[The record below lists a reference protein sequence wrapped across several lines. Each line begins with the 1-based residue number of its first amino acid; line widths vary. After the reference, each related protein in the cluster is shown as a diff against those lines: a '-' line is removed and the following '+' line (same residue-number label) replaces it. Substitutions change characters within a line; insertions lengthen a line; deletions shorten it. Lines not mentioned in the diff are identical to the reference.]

1 MSSGYLQRLVTA
13 VAGRGDLIHPRTG
26 SIFSPHREEVDP
38 PLHGWKDGW
47 EDEADAVTEVQS
59 QADATSPELEPPAQ
73 RFRPKSEHVSLLPNT
88 IAQDSRSTERAASPL
103 FAASRPDGRVVVP
116 RDEPA
121 AEPQSSHL
129 SRESAVDVNAPVLGA
144 AGHGFRPLIRPNGLS
159 RSAAALA
166 EPKPLPQE
174 RTSRVERQAD
184 DIQIHIGRIEVTAVR
199 SAAPPAP
206 KAPDRSLSLDAYLNR
221 RNGRAR

>member
-13 VAGRGDLIHPRTG
+13 VAGRGDAIHPRTG
-26 SIFSPHREEVDP
+26 SIFSPHREEIDP
-38 PLHGWKDGW
+38 PLQGWKDGS
-47 EDEADAVTEVQS
+47 DVADAEPEVQS
-59 QADATSPELEPPAQ
+59 QAEAPSLELEPPPAQ
-73 RFRPKSEHVSLLPNT
+73 RVRPKSEHVSLLPNT
-88 IAQDSRSTERAASPL
+88 VAKDMRPAERAAPPL
-103 FAASRPDGRVVVP
+103 FAASRPDARVVGP

-121 AEPQSSHL
+121 AEPQRSRL
-129 SRESAVDVNAPVLGA
+129 SRESAVDVDASRLGTA
-144 AGHGFRPLIRPNGLS
+144 DHGFRPLIRPNSPS

-166 EPKPLPQE
+166 EPKPLPQD

-199 SAAPPAP
+199 SAALPAP

>member
-1 MSSGYLQRLVTA
+1 MSRGYLQRLVTA
-13 VAGRGDLIHPRTG
+13 VAGRGDSIHPRTG
-26 SIFSPHREEVDP
+26 SIFSPHREEIDP
-38 PLHGWKDGW
+38 PLHGW
-47 EDEADAVTEVQS
+47 EEEADVVTAVQA
-59 QADATSPELEPPAQ
+59 QADATSLELEPPAHSV
-73 RFRPKSEHVSLLPNT
+73 RPKSEHVSLLPNT
-88 IAQDSRSTERAASPL
+88 IAKDSRSTERAAPPV
-103 FAASRPDGRVVVP
+103 FTASRPDARVAGR

-121 AEPQSSHL
+121 AEPQRSHL
-129 SRESAVDVNAPVLGA
+129 SRESAVDVDAPVPDA
-144 AGHGFRPLIRPNGLS
+144 ADDRGFRPLIRPDGPS

-174 RTSRVERQAD
+174 RTSRVDRQAD